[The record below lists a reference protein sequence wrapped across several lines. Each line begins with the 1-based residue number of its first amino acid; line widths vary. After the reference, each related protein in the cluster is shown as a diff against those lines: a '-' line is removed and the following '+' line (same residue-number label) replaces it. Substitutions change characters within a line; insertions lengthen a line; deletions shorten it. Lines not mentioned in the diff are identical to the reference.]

1 MSRKFERKTRE
12 LLGGAG
18 EPGGVA
24 GGAMPGGLTV
34 GSDRLF
40 GTSAGFPHVVELDLA
55 RVHRNPD
62 QPRRHFD
69 EAELRSLASSIERHG
84 LQNPVLVRPLP
95 QGEYLL
101 IGGERRV
108 RAHEML
114 GRKTVFAI
122 LTSGDP
128 DEIGLIDNV
137 QRVDLNAVEYAA
149 ALARLIDKHGYTHD
163 ELAAVVGRD
172 RTDVTKLLAI
182 MSLPA
187 EMREEYAAAYVHV
200 SRSVMIEIA
209 AAPAELRA
217 GLWERAKEGASV
229 KAVRQAKREH
239 AQGAA
244 AGADPDSTPPEPGPK
259 EAMRSLQASVK
270 RIMRDVAVVREQRR
284 FLDPDNRDGLMRLR
298 AEIDAILEG
307 ADGGMDGEVE
317 HGVESGA

>member
-12 LLGGAG
+12 LLGTAA
-18 EPGGVA
+18 EPGGV
-24 GGAMPGGLTV
+24 GGAMAGGLTV

-84 LQNPVLVRPLP
+84 LQNPILVRPLP

-108 RAHEML
+108 RAHELL

-187 EMREEYAAAYVHV
+187 EMREEYAAGFAHV

-217 GLWERAKEGASV
+217 ELWARAKEGASV
-229 KAVRQAKREH
+229 KAVRQAKRDH
-239 AQGAA
+239 AKGGADAADAA
-244 AGADPDSTPPEPGPK
+244 ADAAAQEPGPK

-284 FLDPDNRDGLMRLR
+284 YLDPDNRDRLMRLR

-307 ADGGMDGEVE
+307 ADGG
-317 HGVESGA
+317 A

>member
-12 LLGGAG
+12 LLGTAA
-18 EPGGVA
+18 EPA
-24 GGAMPGGLTV
+24 GAMAGGLTV

-84 LQNPVLVRPLP
+84 LQNPILVRPLP

-182 MSLPA
+182 MGLPA
-187 EMREEYAAAYVHV
+187 EMREEYATQFAHV

-209 AAPAELRA
+209 AAPAELHA
-217 GLWERAKEGASV
+217 WLWERAKEGASV
-229 KAVRQAKREH
+229 KAVRQAKRDH
-239 AQGAA
+239 ASGGVAESDAVPQE
-244 AGADPDSTPPEPGPK
+244 PDAK
-259 EAMRSLQASVK
+259 EAMRTLQASVK
-270 RIMRDVAVVREQRR
+270 RILRDVAVVREQRR
-284 FLDPDNRDGLMRLR
+284 YLDPDNRDRLMRLR
-298 AEIDAILEG
+298 AEIDAIL
-307 ADGGMDGEVE
+307 DGEA
-317 HGVESGA
+317 GA

>member
-12 LLGGAG
+12 LLGTAA
-18 EPGGVA
+18 EPA
-24 GGAMPGGLTV
+24 GAMAGGLTV

-84 LQNPVLVRPLP
+84 LQNPILVRPLP

-182 MSLPA
+182 MNLPA
-187 EMREEYAAAYVHV
+187 EMREEYATGFAHV

-209 AAPAELRA
+209 AAPADLHAR
-217 GLWERAKEGASV
+217 LWERAKEGASV

-239 AQGAA
+239 AKGDAA
-244 AGADPDSTPPEPGPK
+244 DAEAVPQEPDAK
-259 EAMRSLQASVK
+259 EAMRTLQASVK
-270 RIMRDVAVVREQRR
+270 RILRDVAVVREQRR
-284 FLDPDNRDGLMRLR
+284 YLDPDNRDRLMQLR

-307 ADGGMDGEVE
+307 
-317 HGVESGA
+317 GA

>member
-12 LLGGAG
+12 LLGTAA
-18 EPGGVA
+18 EPGGV
-24 GGAMPGGLTV
+24 GGAMAGGLTV

-84 LQNPVLVRPLP
+84 LQNPILVRPLP

-187 EMREEYAAAYVHV
+187 EMREEYAAGFAHV

-217 GLWERAKEGASV
+217 ELWARAKEGASV
-229 KAVRQAKREH
+229 KAVRQAKRDH
-239 AQGAA
+239 AKGGADAPDAPDAA
-244 AGADPDSTPPEPGPK
+244 APEPGPK

-284 FLDPDNRDGLMRLR
+284 YLDPDNRDRLMRLR

-307 ADGGMDGEVE
+307 ADGG
-317 HGVESGA
+317 A

>member
-12 LLGGAG
+12 LLGGAA
-18 EPGGVA
+18 EPAGVVA
-24 GGAMPGGLTV
+24 GGLTV

-55 RVHRNPD
+55 RVRRNPD

-84 LQNPVLVRPLP
+84 LQNPILVRPLP

-114 GRKTVFAI
+114 DRKTVFAI

-182 MSLPA
+182 MGLPA
-187 EMREEYAAAYVHV
+187 EIREEYATGFAHV

-209 AAPAELRA
+209 AAPAELHAR
-217 GLWERAKEGASV
+217 LWQRAKEGASV

-239 AQGAA
+239 ANGGAVEDAPPPDA
-244 AGADPDSTPPEPGPK
+244 AREADAK
-259 EAMRSLQASVK
+259 EAMRALQASVK
-270 RIMRDVAVVREQRR
+270 RILRDVAVVREQRR
-284 FLDPDNRDGLMRLR
+284 FLDSDNRDRLVRLR
-298 AEIDAILEG
+298 AEIDAILDGEEG
-307 ADGGMDGEVE
+307 A
-317 HGVESGA
+317 

>member
-12 LLGGAG
+12 LLGTAAEPAGAAM
-18 EPGGVA
+18 GGMA
-24 GGAMPGGLTV
+24 GGLTV

-69 EAELRSLASSIERHG
+69 EAELRGLASSIERHG

-182 MSLPA
+182 MGLPA
-187 EMREEYAAAYVHV
+187 EIREEYATGFAHV

-209 AAPAELRA
+209 AAPAGLQA
-217 GLWERAKEGASV
+217 GLWKRAKEGASV
-229 KAVRQAKREH
+229 KAVRQAKRDH
-239 AQGAA
+239 AQGGAA
-244 AGADPDSTPPEPGPK
+244 DDAPAQEPDAK
-259 EAMRSLQASVK
+259 EAVRALQASVK
-270 RIMRDVAVVREQRR
+270 RILRDVAVVREQRR
-284 FLDPDNRDGLMRLR
+284 HLDPDNRDRLLRLR
-298 AEIDAILEG
+298 AEIDAILDEG
-307 ADGGMDGEVE
+307 V
-317 HGVESGA
+317 

>member
-12 LLGGAG
+12 LLGTAA
-18 EPGGVA
+18 EPGGV
-24 GGAMPGGLTV
+24 GGAMAGGLTV

-84 LQNPVLVRPLP
+84 LQNPILVRPLP

-187 EMREEYAAAYVHV
+187 EMREEYAAGFAHV

-217 GLWERAKEGASV
+217 ELWERAKEGASV
-229 KAVRQAKREH
+229 KAVRQAKRDH
-239 AQGAA
+239 AKG
-244 AGADPDSTPPEPGPK
+244 GADAADAPDAVTPEPGPK

-284 FLDPDNRDGLMRLR
+284 YLDPDNRDRLMRLR

-307 ADGGMDGEVE
+307 ADGE
-317 HGVESGA
+317 A

>member
-12 LLGGAG
+12 LLGTAAEPAGAAM
-18 EPGGVA
+18 GGMA
-24 GGAMPGGLTV
+24 GGLTV

-182 MSLPA
+182 MGLP
-187 EMREEYAAAYVHV
+187 EEIREEYATGFAHV

-209 AAPAELRA
+209 AAPAELQA
-217 GLWERAKEGASV
+217 GLWKQAKEGASV

-239 AQGAA
+239 AQG
-244 AGADPDSTPPEPGPK
+244 GVADDAPAQEPDAK
-259 EAMRSLQASVK
+259 EAVRALQASVK
-270 RIMRDVAVVREQRR
+270 RILRDVAVVREQRR
-284 FLDPDNRDGLMRLR
+284 HLDPDNRDRLVRLR
-298 AEIDAILEG
+298 AEIDAIL
-307 ADGGMDGEVE
+307 DGD
-317 HGVESGA
+317 A

>member
-12 LLGGAG
+12 LLGTAA
-18 EPGGVA
+18 EPV
-24 GGAMPGGLTV
+24 GAMAGWLTV

-84 LQNPVLVRPLP
+84 LQNPILVRPLP

-182 MSLPA
+182 MGLPA
-187 EMREEYAAAYVHV
+187 EMREEYATRFAHV

-209 AAPAELRA
+209 AAPAELHAR
-217 GLWERAKEGASV
+217 LWERAKEGASV

-239 AQGAA
+239 AQG
-244 AGADPDSTPPEPGPK
+244 GAVEDAPAEEPAQELGAK
-259 EAMRSLQASVK
+259 EAMRTLQASVK
-270 RIMRDVAVVREQRR
+270 RILRDVAVVREQRR
-284 FLDPDNRDGLMRLR
+284 YLDPDNRDQLVRLR

-307 ADGGMDGEVE
+307 
-317 HGVESGA
+317 GA

>member
-24 GGAMPGGLTV
+24 AGAMPGGLTV

-40 GTSAGFPHVVELDLA
+40 GTSAGFPHVVELDLD

-84 LQNPVLVRPLP
+84 LQNPILVRPLP
-95 QGEYLL
+95 QGDYLL

-187 EMREEYAAAYVHV
+187 EMREEYATAFAHV

-217 GLWERAKEGASV
+217 ELWERAKEGASV

-239 AQGAA
+239 AQGAVAGEA
-244 AGADPDSTPPEPGPK
+244 AETAAAPEPGPK

-284 FLDPDNRDGLMRLR
+284 YLDPDNRDRLMRLR
-298 AEIDAILEG
+298 AEIDAILQGTEDG
-307 ADGGMDGEVE
+307 A
-317 HGVESGA
+317 

>member
-1 MSRKFERKTRE
+1 MPRKFERKTRE
-12 LLGGAG
+12 LLGTAVATEAGRGGEIAAGA
-18 EPGGVA
+18 A
-24 GGAMPGGLTV
+24 GGLTV

-40 GTSAGFPHVVELDLA
+40 GTSAGFPHVVELDLD
-55 RVHRNPD
+55 RVIRNPD

-84 LQNPVLVRPLP
+84 LQNPILVRPLSK
-95 QGEYLL
+95 GDYLL

-108 RAHEML
+108 RAHEIL

-128 DEIGLIDNV
+128 DEIALIDNV

-149 ALARLIDKHGYTHD
+149 ALGRLIEKHGYTHD

-182 MSLPA
+182 LTLPP
-187 EMREEYAAAYVHV
+187 EIRDEYLGQFAHV

-217 GLWERAKEGASV
+217 ALWARAKEGASV
-229 KAVRQAKREH
+229 KAVRQAKRDH
-239 AQGAA
+239 AQGVQGENAPAA
-244 AGADPDSTPPEPGPK
+244 TEAGPH
-259 EAMRSLQASVK
+259 EAARTIRASVK

-284 FLDPDNRDGLMRLR
+284 HLNADDREHLQALR
-298 AEIDAILEG
+298 AEIDAILQ
-307 ADGGMDGEVE
+307 ADGP
-317 HGVESGA
+317 

>member
-12 LLGGAG
+12 LLGTAAEPAGAI
-18 EPGGVA
+18 A
-24 GGAMPGGLTV
+24 GGLTV

-55 RVHRNPD
+55 HVHRNPD

-69 EAELRSLASSIERHG
+69 EGELRSLASSIERHG
-84 LQNPVLVRPLP
+84 LQNPILVRPLP

-182 MSLPA
+182 MNLPA
-187 EMREEYAAAYVHV
+187 GIREEYATRFAHV

-209 AAPAELRA
+209 AAPAELQAR
-217 GLWERAKEGASV
+217 LWERAKEGASV
-229 KAVRQAKREH
+229 KAVRQAKRDH
-239 AQGAA
+239 AKG
-244 AGADPDSTPPEPGPK
+244 GVADADAVPQEPDAK
-259 EAMRSLQASVK
+259 EAVRTLQASVK
-270 RIMRDVAVVREQRR
+270 RILRDVAVVREQRR
-284 FLDPDNRDGLMRLR
+284 HLDPDSRDRLVRLR

-307 ADGGMDGEVE
+307 EGG
-317 HGVESGA
+317 A

>member
-12 LLGGAG
+12 LLGTAA
-18 EPGGVA
+18 EPGGV
-24 GGAMPGGLTV
+24 GGAMAGGLTV

-84 LQNPVLVRPLP
+84 LQNPILVRPLP

-187 EMREEYAAAYVHV
+187 EMREEYAAGFAHV

-209 AAPAELRA
+209 AAPADLRA
-217 GLWERAKEGASV
+217 ELWERAKEGASV
-229 KAVRQAKREH
+229 KAVRQAKRDH
-239 AQGAA
+239 AKGGADLADAPDAA
-244 AGADPDSTPPEPGPK
+244 APEPGPK

-284 FLDPDNRDGLMRLR
+284 YLDPDNRDRLMRLR

-307 ADGGMDGEVE
+307 ADGE
-317 HGVESGA
+317 A

>member
-12 LLGGAG
+12 LLGTAA
-18 EPGGVA
+18 EPA
-24 GGAMPGGLTV
+24 GAMAGGLTV

-55 RVHRNPD
+55 RVRRNPD

-84 LQNPVLVRPLP
+84 LQNPILVRPLP

-182 MSLPA
+182 MGLPT
-187 EMREEYAAAYVHV
+187 EIREEYATRFAHV

-209 AAPAELRA
+209 AAPADLHAR
-217 GLWERAKEGASV
+217 LWERAKEGASV
-229 KAVRQAKREH
+229 KAVRQAKRDH
-239 AQGAA
+239 AQG
-244 AGADPDSTPPEPGPK
+244 GAVEDAPPPEPAQELGAK
-259 EAMRSLQASVK
+259 EAMRTLQASVK
-270 RIMRDVAVVREQRR
+270 RILRDVAVVREQRR
-284 FLDPDNRDGLMRLR
+284 YLDPDNRDRLLRLR

-307 ADGGMDGEVE
+307 EA
-317 HGVESGA
+317 GV

>member
-24 GGAMPGGLTV
+24 GGAMTGGLTV

-69 EAELRSLASSIERHG
+69 EAELRGLASSIERHG
-84 LQNPVLVRPLP
+84 LQNPILVRPLP

-187 EMREEYAAAYVHV
+187 EMREEYATAFAHV

-217 GLWERAKEGASV
+217 ELWERAKEGASV
-229 KAVRQAKREH
+229 KAVRQAKRDH
-239 AQGAA
+239 AQGTI
-244 AGADPDSTPPEPGPK
+244 AGGASEATPPEPGPK

-284 FLDPDNRDGLMRLR
+284 HLDPDNRERLMRLR

-307 ADGGMDGEVE
+307 VDDGVE
-317 HGVESGA
+317 HGA

>member
-12 LLGGAG
+12 LLGTAA
-18 EPGGVA
+18 EPGGA
-24 GGAMPGGLTV
+24 AMGGGLTV
-34 GSDRLF
+34 GTDRLF

-84 LQNPVLVRPLP
+84 LQNPILVRPLP

-182 MSLPA
+182 MGLPG
-187 EMREEYAAAYVHV
+187 EIREEYATEFAHV

-209 AAPAELRA
+209 AAPAELQDR
-217 GLWERAKEGASV
+217 LWERAKEGASV
-229 KAVRQAKREH
+229 KAVRQAKRDH
-239 AQGAA
+239 AKG
-244 AGADPDSTPPEPGPK
+244 GADADAPQEDTAGDADAK
-259 EAMRSLQASVK
+259 EAVRSLQASVK
-270 RIMRDVAVVREQRR
+270 RILRDVAVVREQRR
-284 FLDPDNRDGLMRLR
+284 YLDPDNRDRLVRLR
-298 AEIDAILEG
+298 AEIDAIL
-307 ADGGMDGEVE
+307 DGEE
-317 HGVESGA
+317 GN

>member
-12 LLGGAG
+12 LLGTAA
-18 EPGGVA
+18 EPA
-24 GGAMPGGLTV
+24 GAMAGGLTV

-84 LQNPVLVRPLP
+84 LQNPILVRPLP

-182 MSLPA
+182 MGLPA
-187 EMREEYAAAYVHV
+187 EMREEYATQFAHV

-209 AAPAELRA
+209 AAPAELHAR
-217 GLWERAKEGASV
+217 LWERAKEGASV
-229 KAVRQAKREH
+229 KAVRQAKRDH
-239 AQGAA
+239 AQGGAA
-244 AGADPDSTPPEPGPK
+244 EDALEPDAK
-259 EAMRSLQASVK
+259 EAMRTLQASVK
-270 RIMRDVAVVREQRR
+270 RILRDVAVVREQRR
-284 FLDPDNRDGLMRLR
+284 YLDPDNRDRLLRLR
-298 AEIDAILEG
+298 AEIDAILDGADEG
-307 ADGGMDGEVE
+307 A
-317 HGVESGA
+317 

>member
-12 LLGGAG
+12 LLGTAA
-18 EPGGVA
+18 EPA
-24 GGAMPGGLTV
+24 GAMTGGLTV

-84 LQNPVLVRPLP
+84 LQNPILVRPLP

-182 MSLPA
+182 MGLPA
-187 EMREEYAAAYVHV
+187 EMREEYATRFAHV

-209 AAPAELRA
+209 AAPAELHAR
-217 GLWERAKEGASV
+217 LWERAKEGASV
-229 KAVRQAKREH
+229 KAVRQAKRDH
-239 AQGAA
+239 ASGGAA
-244 AGADPDSTPPEPGPK
+244 EDASPLETPQEPDAK
-259 EAMRSLQASVK
+259 EAMRTLQASVK
-270 RIMRDVAVVREQRR
+270 RILRDVAVVREQRR
-284 FLDPDNRDGLMRLR
+284 YLDPGNRDRLMRLR

-307 ADGGMDGEVE
+307 EA
-317 HGVESGA
+317 GA

>member
-12 LLGGAG
+12 LLGTAA
-18 EPGGVA
+18 EPGGVVA
-24 GGAMPGGLTV
+24 GGLTV

-55 RVHRNPD
+55 RVRRNPD

-84 LQNPVLVRPLP
+84 LQNPILVRPLP

-114 GRKTVFAI
+114 DRKTVFAI

-182 MSLPA
+182 MGLPA
-187 EMREEYAAAYVHV
+187 EIREEYATQFAHV

-209 AAPAELRA
+209 AAPAELQDR
-217 GLWERAKEGASV
+217 LWEHAKDGASV

-239 AQGAA
+239 ANGGVAE
-244 AGADPDSTPPEPGPK
+244 DTPPDSGQEPDAK
-259 EAMRSLQASVK
+259 EAVRALQASVK
-270 RIMRDVAVVREQRR
+270 RILRDVAVVREQRR
-284 FLDPDNRDGLMRLR
+284 FLDPDNRDRLVQLR

-307 ADGGMDGEVE
+307 
-317 HGVESGA
+317 GA

>member
-12 LLGGAG
+12 LLGTAA
-18 EPGGVA
+18 EPA
-24 GGAMPGGLTV
+24 GGAMGGMAGGLTV

-182 MSLPA
+182 MGLP
-187 EMREEYAAAYVHV
+187 EEIREEYATGFAHV

-209 AAPAELRA
+209 AAPAELQA
-217 GLWERAKEGASV
+217 GLWKQAKEGASV

-244 AGADPDSTPPEPGPK
+244 ADDAPAQEPDAK
-259 EAMRSLQASVK
+259 EAVRALQASVK
-270 RIMRDVAVVREQRR
+270 RILRDVAVVREQRR
-284 FLDPDNRDGLMRLR
+284 HLDPDNRDRLVRLR
-298 AEIDAILEG
+298 AEIDAIL
-307 ADGGMDGEVE
+307 DGD
-317 HGVESGA
+317 A

>member
-12 LLGGAG
+12 LLGTAA
-18 EPGGVA
+18 EPA
-24 GGAMPGGLTV
+24 GAMAGGLTV

-84 LQNPVLVRPLP
+84 LQNPILVRPLP

-182 MSLPA
+182 MGLPV
-187 EMREEYAAAYVHV
+187 EMREEYATRFAHV

-209 AAPAELRA
+209 AAPAELHAR
-217 GLWERAKEGASV
+217 LWERAKEGASV

-239 AQGAA
+239 ANGGAA
-244 AGADPDSTPPEPGPK
+244 EDAPPPEPAQELGAK
-259 EAMRSLQASVK
+259 EAMRTLQASVK
-270 RIMRDVAVVREQRR
+270 RILRDVAVVREQRR
-284 FLDPDNRDGLMRLR
+284 YLDPDNRDRLMRLR
-298 AEIDAILEG
+298 AEIDAIL
-307 ADGGMDGEVE
+307 DGEA
-317 HGVESGA
+317 GA

>member
-12 LLGGAG
+12 LLGTAA
-18 EPGGVA
+18 EPGGV
-24 GGAMPGGLTV
+24 GGAMAGGLTV

-84 LQNPVLVRPLP
+84 LQNPILVRPLP

-187 EMREEYAAAYVHV
+187 EMREEYAAGFAHV

-217 GLWERAKEGASV
+217 ELWERAKEGASV
-229 KAVRQAKREH
+229 KAVRQAKRDH
-239 AQGAA
+239 AKGGADAADAA
-244 AGADPDSTPPEPGPK
+244 ADAAAQEPGPK

-284 FLDPDNRDGLMRLR
+284 YLDPDNRDRLMRLR

-307 ADGGMDGEVE
+307 ADGG
-317 HGVESGA
+317 A

>member
-12 LLGGAG
+12 LLGTAA
-18 EPGGVA
+18 EPA
-24 GGAMPGGLTV
+24 GAMAGGLTV

-84 LQNPVLVRPLP
+84 LQNPILVHPLP

-172 RTDVTKLLAI
+172 RTDVPPQY
-182 MSLPA
+182 LPVNC
-187 EMREEYAAAYVHV
+187 R
-200 SRSVMIEIA
+200 
-209 AAPAELRA
+209 
-217 GLWERAKEGASV
+217 
-229 KAVRQAKREH
+229 
-239 AQGAA
+239 
-244 AGADPDSTPPEPGPK
+244 
-259 EAMRSLQASVK
+259 
-270 RIMRDVAVVREQRR
+270 
-284 FLDPDNRDGLMRLR
+284 
-298 AEIDAILEG
+298 
-307 ADGGMDGEVE
+307 
-317 HGVESGA
+317 

>member
-12 LLGGAG
+12 LLGTAA
-18 EPGGVA
+18 EPGGV
-24 GGAMPGGLTV
+24 GGAMAGGLTV

-84 LQNPVLVRPLP
+84 LQNPILVRPLP

-187 EMREEYAAAYVHV
+187 EMREEYAAGFAHV

-217 GLWERAKEGASV
+217 ELWARAKEGASV
-229 KAVRQAKREH
+229 KAVRQAKRDH
-239 AQGAA
+239 AKGGADAPDAPDAA
-244 AGADPDSTPPEPGPK
+244 AQEPGPK

-284 FLDPDNRDGLMRLR
+284 YLDPDNRDRLMRLR

-307 ADGGMDGEVE
+307 AEGE
-317 HGVESGA
+317 A

>member
-12 LLGGAG
+12 LLGTAA
-18 EPGGVA
+18 EPGGV
-24 GGAMPGGLTV
+24 GGAMAGGLTV

-84 LQNPVLVRPLP
+84 LQNPILVRPLP

-108 RAHEML
+108 RAHELL

-187 EMREEYAAAYVHV
+187 EMREEYAAGFAHV

-217 GLWERAKEGASV
+217 ELWERAKEGASV
-229 KAVRQAKREH
+229 KAVRQAKRDH
-239 AQGAA
+239 AKGGADAADAA
-244 AGADPDSTPPEPGPK
+244 ADAAAQEPGPK

-284 FLDPDNRDGLMRLR
+284 YLDPDNRDRLMRLR

-307 ADGGMDGEVE
+307 AEGE
-317 HGVESGA
+317 A

>member
-1 MSRKFERKTRE
+1 M
-12 LLGGAG
+12 
-18 EPGGVA
+18 VA
-24 GGAMPGGLTV
+24 GGLTV

-55 RVHRNPD
+55 RVRRNPD

-84 LQNPVLVRPLP
+84 LQNPILVRPLP

-114 GRKTVFAI
+114 DRKTVFAI

-182 MSLPA
+182 MGLPV
-187 EMREEYAAAYVHV
+187 EIREEYATRFAHV

-209 AAPAELRA
+209 AAPAELQDR
-217 GLWERAKEGASV
+217 LWERAKEGASV

-239 AQGAA
+239 ANGAVAEAPPPDA
-244 AGADPDSTPPEPGPK
+244 AQEPEAK
-259 EAMRSLQASVK
+259 EAVRALQASVK
-270 RIMRDVAVVREQRR
+270 RILRDVAVVREQRR
-284 FLDPDNRDGLMRLR
+284 YLDPDNRDRLLQLR
-298 AEIDAILEG
+298 AEIDAILEEG
-307 ADGGMDGEVE
+307 A
-317 HGVESGA
+317 

>member
-12 LLGGAG
+12 LLGGAA
-18 EPGGVA
+18 EPAGVVA
-24 GGAMPGGLTV
+24 GGLTV

-55 RVHRNPD
+55 RVRRNPD

-84 LQNPVLVRPLP
+84 LQNPILVRPLP

-114 GRKTVFAI
+114 DRKTVFAI

-182 MSLPA
+182 MGLPV
-187 EMREEYAAAYVHV
+187 EIREEYATRFAHV

-209 AAPAELRA
+209 AAPAELQDR
-217 GLWERAKEGASV
+217 LWERAKEGASV

-239 AQGAA
+239 ANGAVAEAPPPDA
-244 AGADPDSTPPEPGPK
+244 AQEPEAK
-259 EAMRSLQASVK
+259 EAVRALQASVK
-270 RIMRDVAVVREQRR
+270 RILRDVAVVREQRR
-284 FLDPDNRDGLMRLR
+284 YLDPDNRDRLLQLR
-298 AEIDAILEG
+298 AEIDAILEEG
-307 ADGGMDGEVE
+307 A
-317 HGVESGA
+317 

>member
-12 LLGGAG
+12 LLGTAA
-18 EPGGVA
+18 EPGGV
-24 GGAMPGGLTV
+24 GGAMAGGLTV

-84 LQNPVLVRPLP
+84 LQNPILVRPLP

-187 EMREEYAAAYVHV
+187 EMREEYAAGFAHV

-217 GLWERAKEGASV
+217 ELWERAKEGASV
-229 KAVRQAKREH
+229 KAVRQAKRDH
-239 AQGAA
+239 AKGGADAADAPEAA
-244 AGADPDSTPPEPGPK
+244 APEPGPK

-284 FLDPDNRDGLMRLR
+284 YLDPDNRDRLMRLR
-298 AEIDAILEG
+298 AEIDAILKG
-307 ADGGMDGEVE
+307 ADGE
-317 HGVESGA
+317 A